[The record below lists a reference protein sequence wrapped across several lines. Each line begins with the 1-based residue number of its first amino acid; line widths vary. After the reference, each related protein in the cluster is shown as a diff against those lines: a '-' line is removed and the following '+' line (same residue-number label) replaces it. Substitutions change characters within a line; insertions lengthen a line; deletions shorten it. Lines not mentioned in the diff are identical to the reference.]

1 MKKLTLLILTLLLV
15 CVFFFV
21 RRTADVE
28 TGEAMCDE
36 AYDLDSAYI
45 DEYMAAEETFECD
58 TFSGEALS

>member
-1 MKKLTLLILTLLLV
+1 MKKLTLLLLTLLLV
-15 CVFFFV
+15 CVFFV

-45 DEYMAAEETFECD
+45 DEYVAAEETFECD
-58 TFSGEALS
+58 TFAGEAIS